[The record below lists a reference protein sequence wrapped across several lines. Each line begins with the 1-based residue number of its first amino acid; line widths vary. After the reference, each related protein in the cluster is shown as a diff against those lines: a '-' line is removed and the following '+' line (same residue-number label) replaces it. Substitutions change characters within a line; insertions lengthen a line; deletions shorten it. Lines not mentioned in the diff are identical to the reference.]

1 MTDEGSWQEVA
12 MGYRAKP
19 PAGDSG
25 DHQDRVFYRHP
36 VDIPL
41 RFQRAEHDCGSG
53 TAKDIGF
60 GGICF
65 RSDERVPN
73 NATITILFPSVSGE
87 QEVHARVVWCR
98 RQRSQGW
105 EIGAAFC
112 EEYDHF
118 RTRMVEQLF
127 QIELYRRQVEDKEGR
142 RLAMEDAA
150 REWVQRYAASFPP

>member
-1 MTDEGSWQEVA
+1 
-12 MGYRAKP
+12 MGYRNKP
-19 PAGDSG
+19 RTPDEN
-25 DHQDRVFYRHP
+25 DHEGRVFYRHP

-41 RFQRAEHDCGSG
+41 RFHRAEHDCGRG
-53 TAKDIGF
+53 VAKDIGF

-65 RSDERVPN
+65 RSDESVAT
-73 NATITILFPSVSGE
+73 NATITIYFPSVSGE

-98 RQRSQGW
+98 QQPNRCW

-127 QIELYRRQVEDKEGR
+127 QIELYRRHVEDKEGR
-142 RLAMEDAA
+142 HLAMEDAA

>member
-1 MTDEGSWQEVA
+1 
-12 MGYRAKP
+12 MGYRNKP
-19 PAGDSG
+19 RTQDVT
-25 DHQDRVFYRHP
+25 DHDARKFYRHP

-41 RFQRAEHDCGSG
+41 RFHQAEVDCRSG
-53 TAKDIGF
+53 VAKDIAF

-65 RSDERVPN
+65 RSEEPVAND
-73 NATITILFPSVSGE
+73 AIITIHFPSVSGE
-87 QEVHARVVWCR
+87 QEVHARVVWCHR
-98 RQRSQGW
+98 RPKNHW

-142 RLAMEDAA
+142 HLAMEDAA